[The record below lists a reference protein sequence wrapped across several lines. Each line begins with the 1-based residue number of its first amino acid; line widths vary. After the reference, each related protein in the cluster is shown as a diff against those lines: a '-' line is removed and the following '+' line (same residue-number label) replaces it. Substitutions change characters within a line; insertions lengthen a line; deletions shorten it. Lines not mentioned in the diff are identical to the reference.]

1 MILKGQEHCPA
12 CGGKLVEK
20 ELPGEGLIPWCPA
33 CGQYRFPAYSVAVS
47 MITVCETTGRVLLI
61 KQYGRDAYIL
71 VAGYVN
77 RGESVEHAVAREIRE
92 ETGMTV
98 TRARFNRTSFFEP
111 SNTLMCNFTAYI
123 RDESELKTN
132 EEIDAC
138 AWFTPEE
145 AREKIKPGSLAER
158 FLAAWAEER
167 QAAPGEGPQA

>member
-1 MILKGQEHCPA
+1 MSSTHCRK
-12 CGGKLVEK
+12 CGAKLIEK
-20 ELPGEGLIPWCPA
+20 EMKNEGIVPYCPE
-33 CGQYRFPAYSVAVS
+33 CEEYRFPQYNVAVS
-47 MITVCETTGRVLLI
+47 MIVVNKSKDEILLI
-61 KQYGRDAYIL
+61 QQYGRPSYVL

-77 RGESVEHAVAREIRE
+77 RGESLEDAVRREIKE

-167 QAAPGEGPQA
+167 QAVPGEGPQA